1 MHSFEVHSNESACIK
16 KGRLGLEQVLHN
28 MKALH
33 VREQRLGSKI
43 VLWNHP
49 RLELCQAVGGYFH
62 ASIHIETTPKITPRN
77 TQETPTQPL
86 LRTAKLIQRRCTRRH
101 ATV

>member
-1 MHSFEVHSNESACIK
+1 MHSFEVHSNKSACIK

-43 VLWNHP
+43 VLCNHP
-49 RLELCQAVGGYFH
+49 RLELCQAVGGYIH
-62 ASIHIETTPKITPRN
+62 ARIHQENMPNISLQN
-77 TQETPTQPL
+77 TQDIT
-86 LRTAKLIQRRCTRRH
+86 K
-101 ATV
+101 